1 MATDS
6 GEASQGAVEIS
17 VLIPV
22 LNEEPY
28 IRDAVARMRAQDF
41 EGGFELIFL
50 DGGSADRTK
59 EILEDLAAQD
69 SRIRV
74 LDNPERRTPNALNKG
89 LEHARGSLIA
99 RMDAH
104 AYYPPGYLSAGARR
118 LEVGD
123 AQWVSGPQLAAG
135 VDKWSR
141 RVALALSSPLG
152 VGGAAFRRR
161 SEEETEVDSG
171 FTGMWRRESLERY
184 GGWDVRWPVDQD
196 YELAA
201 RMRADGLRIV
211 CIPEMAAEYIP
222 RNSLRRLAKQ
232 YWVYGRYR
240 VKTSVA
246 HPQSMR
252 RSHVL
257 APGLALSAICS
268 VLAPKPIRTLARL
281 GVGIYLLALGYASV
295 DVAEAGNLRDAAS
308 VPLVFSCMH
317 LAFGFGFLAGCVEF
331 GPPVA
336 ALLALRR

>member
-1 MATDS
+1 MRAAPDPDQS
-6 GEASQGAVEIS
+6 AIDAS

-28 IRDAVARMRAQDF
+28 IHAAVARMQAQRF
-41 EGGFELIFL
+41 GGTFELIFI
-50 DGGSADRTK
+50 DGGSEDRTK
-59 EILEDLAAQD
+59 ELLEEMALEDP
-69 SRIRV
+69 RIRI
-74 LDNPERRTPNALNKG
+74 LDNPERRTPNALNIG
-89 LEHARGSLIA
+89 LAAARGRLIV

-104 AYYPPGYLSAGARR
+104 TYYPDRYLSAGAKR
-118 LEVGD
+118 LEAGD
-123 AQWVSGPQLAAG
+123 VAWVSGPQLATG

-152 VGGAAFRRR
+152 TGGAAFRRR
-161 SEEETEVDSG
+161 STGEIEVDSG
-171 FTGMWRRESLERY
+171 FTGMWRRDCLERY

-196 YELAA
+196 FELAA

-246 HPQSMR
+246 HPRSMR

-257 APGLALSAICS
+257 PPGLALTVTAAA
-268 VLAPKPIRTLARL
+268 LAPRPLRRVARL
-281 GVGIYLLALGYASV
+281 GIGIYLLALGYATV
-295 DVAEAGNLRDAAS
+295 DVATPDNWRDAVT
-308 VPLVFSCMH
+308 VPLVFACMH
-317 LAFGFGFLAGCVEF
+317 LAAGFGFLAGCLEY
-331 GPPVA
+331 GPPIA
-336 ALLALRR
+336 ALRGLRR